1 MVLLVAQGENFVGGE
16 LCALVRFAP
25 SGMYDDLSLDDLKRL
40 AEERGIKK
48 PRVGWQRCCPP
59 NGNRP
64 DIIKALK
71 KQDRGGGG
79 ASAGPSRGPYD
90 DLSLDD
96 LKRLAEERGI
106 KEPRVGW
113 QRCCPP
119 NGNRPDII
127 KALEKQDRVEQD
139 LISKMSKLKLIRP
152 QVIVC
157 VCVCV

>member
-64 DIIKALK
+64 DIIKAL
-71 KQDRGGGG
+71 DR
-79 ASAGPSRGPYD
+79 
-90 DLSLDD
+90 L
-96 LKRLAEERGI
+96 
-106 KEPRVGW
+106 
-113 QRCCPP
+113 
-119 NGNRPDII
+119 
-127 KALEKQDRVEQD
+127 EQD
-139 LISKMSKLKLIRP
+139 LIGPMSKLSIVP
-152 QVIVC
+152 QVSPRQTTWTAEEETCAHHHPAHKDDGRACTRRVRACLHARMC
-157 VCVCV
+157 V